1 MIHSMCGG
9 GLKDNEIFSFAKVKF
24 VAEKLPCGVDG
35 ERPYWFI
42 SEIPLLKQGDKV
54 LAPVGMSDVP
64 CEAVVLR
71 VDRAS
76 EQTPPFPIKTMKKI
90 IKKL

>member
-9 GLKDNEIFSFAKVKF
+9 GLKNNEILSFAKVKF
-24 VAEKLPCGVDG
+24 TGENLPCGVDG

-42 SEIPLLKQGDKV
+42 SEIPLLKAGDKV
-54 LAPVGMSDVP
+54 LAPAGAALVS

-76 EQTPPFPIKTMKKI
+76 EQTPPFPIKSMKKL
-90 IKKL
+90 IKRI